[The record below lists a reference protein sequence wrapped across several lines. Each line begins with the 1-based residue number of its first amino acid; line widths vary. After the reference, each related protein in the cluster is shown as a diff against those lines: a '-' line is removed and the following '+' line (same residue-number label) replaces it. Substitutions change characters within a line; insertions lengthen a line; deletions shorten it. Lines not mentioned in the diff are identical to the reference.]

1 MGKEVRGEIPT
12 VRTETRL
19 AGAGS
24 IGVGGVVHLPSSQVA
39 SGPPHGPS
47 PPQAGANRYAV
58 WLAALTAVGR
68 LVGRQVGASVFVFA
82 YAVTGRVSLRSLS
95 TPSQARETRLRCL
108 RSYAEAG

>member
-1 MGKEVRGEIPT
+1 MESSTYHLLRLIRRRPIGGSPLLGKHIRVCP
-12 VRTETRL
+12 
-19 AGAGS
+19 
-24 IGVGGVVHLPSSQVA
+24 
-39 SGPPHGPS
+39 
-47 PPQAGANRYAV
+47 
-58 WLAALTAVGR
+58 AALRAVGR